1 MYYRVAGFKRNPDC
15 KEMIIRASSKE
26 EAKKQFPAAKAFL
39 FPGEDP
45 DKCWCTVYEMPIKV
59 NLGTTIPHYCISVY
73 RMKEKRPNGP
83 DEWEDLGG
91 GEWEMILSA
100 DSPEDAKAKGA
111 EAVLRDRDNPDDYEI
126 YADEMTIEECIREE
140 ERHIRNTAERVFM
153 ELLKEKYMTIKE
165 YSDYRRGFDS
175 ENNPEQRYEVLK
187 TFNRFSR
194 IFRRAIQTCDKNVCS
209 VGKLLDV
216 TEQLYRCED
225 EEVFRKL
232 LDTLKS
238 NSDKK
243 ERSE

>member
-15 KEMIIRASSKE
+15 KEMIIRASSTKE
-26 EAKKQFPAAKAFL
+26 AEKQFAAAKTFL
-39 FPGEDP
+39 FPDEDP
-45 DKCWCTVYEMPIKV
+45 EKCRCFVTRVPIKV

-73 RMKEKRPNGP
+73 RMQEKRPNDP
-83 DEWEDLGG
+83 EEWEDLGG

-111 EAVLRDRDNPDDYEI
+111 EAVLRDHENPDDYDI
-126 YADEMTIEECIREE
+126 YADEMTIEECLREE
-140 ERHIRNTAERVFM
+140 DRHILHSAQNVFI
-153 ELLKEKYMTIKE
+153 ELLKGKNLTIKE
-165 YSDYRRGFDS
+165 YSDFCRNLDL
-175 ENNPEQRYEVLK
+175 ENNLEQRYEVLK
-187 TFNRFSR
+187 TFNKFLR
-194 IFRRAIQTCDKNVCS
+194 IFRWAIRACDKNVCS

-216 TEQLYRCED
+216 TERLYRCED
-225 EEVFRKL
+225 KEVFRKL